1 MKYRTLGNT
10 GLKVSEVG
18 FGAEHLE
25 KMTYENIKPVIDAV
39 IESDINIIDVF
50 MPEPDVRSNIGRAL
64 AGRRNRVMIQG
75 HFGATWQN
83 GQYLRT
89 REPGLTKTYFEDLM
103 TRLRTDYID
112 FGMFHFVDS
121 DEDLDAILN
130 TDVLRYAQGLKK
142 NGTIRAVGMSS
153 HNPAVALRA
162 VKTGVIDVLL
172 FTVNPAFDL
181 LPAIADL
188 EQLFSP
194 KQYADDTM
202 KGIDPVRAE
211 LYETCE
217 TQGVAITVMKGL
229 GAGRLLKAE
238 TSPFGVALTPVQCIH
253 YALTRPGVA
262 SFLAGCRTPEEVR
275 VAARYSEASG
285 EEKDYSVVLGNT
297 QKYAMTGK
305 CLYCNHCLPC
315 PAEIDIAR
323 VMKYL
328 DLAAGT
334 GSVPDSLRSHYLEL
348 NSKASDCIGCGTC
361 EDNCPF
367 AVPVRDRM
375 KEAARVFGR

>member
-1 MKYRTLGNT
+1 MKYRTPGNT

-25 KMTYENIKPVIDAV
+25 KMEYENIKPVIDAV
-39 IESDINIIDVF
+39 FDTGINIIDVF
-50 MPEPDVRSNIGRAL
+50 MPDPDVRSNIGRAL
-64 AGRRNRVMIQG
+64 AGRRNNVMIQG

-142 NGTIRAVGMSS
+142 NGTIRAIGMSS

-162 VKTGVIDVLL
+162 VKTGAIDVLL

-194 KQYADDTM
+194 QQYADDTM

-211 LYETCE
+211 LYKTCE
-217 TQGVAITVMKGL
+217 MTGVGITVMKGL
-229 GAGRLLKAE
+229 GAGRLLNAE

-253 YALTRPGVA
+253 YALTRSGVV

-275 VAARYSEASG
+275 IAARYSEASD

-297 QKYAMTGK
+297 QRYAMTGK

-315 PAEIDIAR
+315 PSEIDIAR

-328 DLAAGT
+328 DLATGS

-348 NSKASDCIGCGTC
+348 SSKASDCIGCGTC

-375 KEAARVFGR
+375 KEAVKMFGR